1 MKLADTLPTLS
12 AELAELLSKKGR
24 PDLAAQVSSLKIV
37 DRCRCEDDFCSS
49 FYTQPKPEGS
59 YGANLRTIPLESSA
73 GMLIIDVVDDKIM
86 FVEVL
91 YDDANRRQLL
101 AALP

>member
-1 MKLADTLPTLS
+1 MMLTKTLPVLA
-12 AELAELLSKKGR
+12 AELEELLTKEGR
-24 PDLAAQVSSLKIV
+24 ADLAVQVSSLKIV

-59 YGANLRTIPLESSA
+59 YGPNLQTMELDSGT
-73 GMLIIDVVDDKIM
+73 GMLILDVVDGKIM

-91 YDDANRRQLL
+91 YNDANRKQLL